1 MHLDDCSSCTGGT
14 TNKSFNYLLDC
25 ANTCGLAFKDN
36 CGVCQIRSA
45 YRNLSD
51 CAGVCFGNATIN
63 KCGNCVEGT
72 TNKSLTF
79 GIIMLNYIYLN
90 LKLINQYHATSL
102 FLYPLKISENLWFS
116 EVLRGYRKR
125 VTI

>member
-1 MHLDDCSSCTGGT
+1 MRDIYFIPPYIHLDGCLNCTGGT
-14 TNKSFNYLLDC
+14 TNKTSNYLLDC
-25 ANTCGLAFKDN
+25 ANTCGLAFIDN

-45 YRNLSD
+45 YRNFSD

-72 TNKSLTF
+72 TNKSLNF
-79 GIIMLNYIYLN
+79 GIIMLIYICLN

-102 FLYPLKISENLWFS
+102 FYTPWKHQ
-116 EVLRGYRKR
+116 
-125 VTI
+125 